1 MRLQFE
7 SETRMPWKALLA
19 ILTRPARI
27 LGSLF
32 LFMRASPP
40 RFENCMQL
48 NRVYRS
54 AKNKHM
60 RTACNSIVC
69 IALPKINTHVQCVCS
84 EIHASETT
92 NSRMLAEVCAQACSR
107 QTTCNYTS
115 DISNSCFYTSCR
127 FRRSSKGTKI
137 AHDDLSAD
145 II

>member
-19 ILTRPARI
+19 IDSTCSHSRLTVVHA
-27 LGSLF
+27 SY
-32 LFMRASPP
+32 SPP

-84 EIHASETT
+84 EIHASATT

-115 DISNSCFYTSCR
+115 DFSNSCFYTSCR

-137 AHDDLSAD
+137 THDDLSGD